1 MEAETTTEK
10 PKRTVSPELKA
21 KMKAGRE
28 RAAAERERL
37 WKERNRA
44 EHEAAAKAKKAAR
57 ELAKSGLRGVQPEAA
72 PTEFLGITK
81 NDCPVDCTPE
91 HCVIAGSLAYKNDDG
106 STTLVGHCGHPCKG
120 GLAPIQKVNRVIVER
135 YNRARK
141 NLAHVELVKRP

>member
-10 PKRTVSPELKA
+10 PKRTVSDELKA

-28 RAAAERERL
+28 RAA
-37 WKERNRA
+37 
-44 EHEAAAKAKKAAR
+44 EARKAKVVKREARREHKELVKEVKA
-57 ELAKSGLRGVQPEAA
+57 SV
-72 PTEFLGITK
+72 EFMGITK

-91 HCVIAGSLAYKNDDG
+91 HCVIAGSLVYKNDDG

-135 YNRARK
+135 YDRARK
-141 NLAHVELVKRP
+141 HLAHVELDKRP